1 MSQSNLTFRI
11 YFSGLLEMVPLVQRG
26 ALKAQC
32 AARTG
37 SSPWGEETCGEG
49 RTPEKCVYGRCY
61 QQVNALFMAQCAC
74 EDFTH
79 VCVDN
84 TDQAINMCVYHFV

>member
-11 YFSGLLEMVPLVQRG
+11 WFSGLLEMVPLVQRG

-32 AARTG
+32 AARTC

-49 RTPEKCVYGRCY
+49 RTPEKCVYRRCC
-61 QQVNALFMAQCAC
+61 QQVNAMFVAQCAC
-74 EDFTH
+74 
-79 VCVDN
+79 
-84 TDQAINMCVYHFV
+84 